1 MPRFLHY
8 IMIVLIAVA
17 LIFPAIPAN
26 AADYD
31 IKFQVVSTSP
41 IGATIRAT
49 INGSPDDVQM
59 VVLNLDDIRKGLA
72 PDKAHQ
78 QEIQYS
84 EVSQVTKE
92 WKEYR
97 TGIMGD
103 REVTIDDVIGRASP
117 MPDYMSGN
125 KTVELKYSKAT
136 TDYLDSVKVKDEKL
150 KGKATLADTFK
161 KAPKEAQADLDKLM
175 AEMPNTIRDIVG
187 YDIKS
192 VEEEVKLELVKNKSP
207 TLKQAFKVS
216 EPMTLEATVTSGKWS
231 GMAGWGSTGV
241 LALIIDGVY
250 YYDMSNSSWWST
262 AYAHRIAITIDQTK
276 VDADLANYPVY
287 LNISATSGIGD
298 VDATAIFDE
307 LSANNLKMAITDS
320 TSTTQFYTEI
330 VSWDNVGETAELWVN
345 VAAVDDAVDTVIY
358 LYYDSGQA
366 DNSTY
371 VGVTGSTPGKAV
383 WDSNYVEVLHMNDG
397 VDNAHITGSKTGTS
411 YDKQSANHPQ
421 EVATGVGKAQQ
432 FNGSS
437 DYILL
442 GNDASLSFQVG
453 SITMQLPD
461 IGAGTGIRWLYV
473 RKPNGDVYGDLGI
486 LWIGGNLVVCR
497 NFGGDATETK
507 VVASYATFADGDILE
522 FVFNKPNLK
531 VHLNGD
537 GTPLVDFNFF
547 NSDYLFNAGSTDV
560 TNLGSAYPNN
570 YYYFDGQQSE
580 FRIYAVANTTAHIK
594 ANQYNWTDKLVT
606 FGAEVSIA
614 VPSVTTSAASAIT
627 TTTATLNG
635 DVTSAGN
642 GDLVTRGFEWDT
654 DSGAPYLN
662 TWGEG
667 SSATGAFT
675 YGLTL
680 LTAGTPYYYRA
691 FATNQA
697 GTGYGAEVTFT
708 TVGVPV
714 VAVAPSLTPG
724 SPHSRIGEF
733 QFSFGILALSL
744 FTFLAYWKSNSLIFM
759 FAGAVSM
766 LCGVFATDAIPGAL
780 GISVG
785 LILIMYGLVYL
796 AFAYKFLLLKRR
808 L

>member
-8 IMIVLIAVA
+8 IMVVLIAIA

-26 AADYD
+26 AAAYD
-31 IKFQVVSTSP
+31 IKFEVVSTSP

-59 VVLNLDDIRKGLA
+59 VVLNLDDIRKGLKPEQA
-72 PDKAHQ
+72 RQ

-103 REVTIDDVIGRASP
+103 REVTIDDVIARASP
-117 MPDYMSGN
+117 MPYPMTEN
-125 KTVELKYSKAT
+125 ETIELKYSKAT
-136 TDYLDSVKVKDEKL
+136 TDYLDTAKVKEAKL
-150 KGKATLADTFK
+150 KGKSNLANEFK

-175 AEMPNTIRDIVG
+175 AELPDTIRDIVG

-207 TLKQAFKVS
+207 TLKQAFKVK
-216 EPMTLEATVTSGKWS
+216 EPMVLEATVTSGKWS
-231 GMAGWGSTGV
+231 GMKGWGSTGV
-241 LALIIDGVY
+241 LALIIDGQY

-276 VDADLANYPVY
+276 VDADLTNYPVY
-287 LNISATSGIGD
+287 LNLSATSGIGD
-298 VDATAIFDE
+298 VDVTAIFDE
-307 LSANNLKMAITDS
+307 LGANNLKMAITDS
-320 TSTTQFYTEI
+320 TSTTEFYTEI

-345 VAAVDDAVDTVIY
+345 VAVVDDTVDTVIY

-371 VGVTGSTPGKAV
+371 VGVTGSVPAKLV
-383 WDSNYVEVLHMNDG
+383 WDANFVGVYHMNDLTTSTIDDSKADLVATKG
-397 VDNAHITGSKTGTS
+397 SANNPIEDVGLMGHKQTFTSDVINFPSIVTGTTYSLEFLFSYTNVGDSYYMPLLTGTS
-411 YDKQSANHPQ
+411 SFGYFMRGRKVDFYYSGDHLTTRDT
-421 EVATGVGKAQQ
+421 TGT
-432 FNGSS
+432 S
-437 DYILL
+437 DYIAVSVDAGSGVWYDSAGADGTMTSVPTMTIVRL
-442 GNDASLSFQVG
+442 GWD
-453 SITMQLPD
+453 
-461 IGAGTGIRWLYV
+461 GARPYMI
-473 RKPNGDVYGDLGI
+473 GDVD
-486 LWIGGNLVVCR
+486 
-497 NFGGDATETK
+497 
-507 VVASYATFADGDILE
+507 
-522 FVFNKPNLK
+522 
-531 VHLNGD
+531 
-537 GTPLVDFNFF
+537 
-547 NSDYLFNAGSTDV
+547 
-560 TNLGSAYPNN
+560 
-570 YYYFDGQQSE
+570 E
-580 FRIYAVANTTAHIK
+580 FRISNIARSAAHIH
-594 ANQYNWTDKLVT
+594 ANDHNWRDDLVT
-606 FGAEVSIA
+606 FGAEVSIS
-614 VPSVTTSAASAIT
+614 VPSVTTSAASAVL

-667 SSATGAFT
+667 SSATGAFAH
-675 YGLTL
+675 GLTP

-708 TVGVPV
+708 TIAAPV

-724 SPHSRIGEF
+724 PPHSRIGEF
-733 QFSFGILALSL
+733 QFLFGILALSL

-759 FAGAVSM
+759 FAGAVSV
-766 LCGVFATDAIPGAL
+766 LCGLFATDAIPGAL